1 VDLSDAN
8 LNNTNFSHADL
19 TRVNLAGAKLKGVN
33 LEGAN
38 LSNADFSGVNDIP
51 LAQVK
56 SACNWQKATFT
67 EETKRQLAQTKAA
80 KFPACH

>member
-1 VDLSDAN
+1 
-8 LNNTNFSHADL
+8 
-19 TRVNLAGAKLKGVN
+19 
-33 LEGAN
+33 

-51 LAQVK
+51 LAQIK

-67 EETKRQLAQTKAA
+67 EETKRQLAQTKAT